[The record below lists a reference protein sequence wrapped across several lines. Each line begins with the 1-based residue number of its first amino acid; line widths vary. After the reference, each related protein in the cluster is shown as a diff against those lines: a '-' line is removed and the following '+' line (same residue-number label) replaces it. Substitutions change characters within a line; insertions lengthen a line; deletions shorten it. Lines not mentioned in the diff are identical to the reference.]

1 MPQERRLTSSR
12 LGRLSQLGR
21 LAGSIA
27 GGAMAEGARQLAN
40 GQRPSVGDM
49 LLTPG
54 NARRL
59 GDRLS
64 EMRGAAMKVGQLL
77 SMDSGQ
83 LLPPQLS
90 ELLTRLREDAHAMP
104 LGQVAAV
111 LKESWGDGWD
121 RQFQRF
127 SFTPLAAAS
136 IGQVHE
142 AILKDGRRLAVK
154 VQYPGIRASIDSDVD
169 NVATLL
175 RISNLLPEG
184 LEVEPLLAEAKTQLH
199 AEADYRREASAIR
212 RFAAQLEKDSPFGI
226 PEVVESLTTP
236 QVLCMQFMDGQP
248 IETLADAP
256 PAERNAAAVALVELA
271 LREVFEWGLVQTDP
285 NFANYLYE
293 PRDRRIQLLD
303 FGATRDFAPVFR
315 KTLYDLL
322 SACVDG
328 DDEELATCAAA
339 VGYTGPSDPAGY
351 RDSVVSLLRTAT
363 EPARVSGDYA
373 FAQSDLA
380 ARMRDLVMTMRVRNR
395 YARMPPPP
403 VLFLHRKL
411 GGLYLLLHRLR
422 ATVPVNRL
430 VESMLADKAQ
440 QEPPRITRLAV

>member
-21 LAGSIA
+21 LAGSVA
-27 GGAMAEGARQLAN
+27 GGAMAEGIRQLAS

-54 NARRL
+54 NAKRL

-83 LLPPQLS
+83 ILPPQLS
-90 ELLTRLREDAHAMP
+90 QLLARLREDAHAMP

-111 LKESWGDGWD
+111 LKDAWGHGWES
-121 RQFQRF
+121 QFSRF

-142 AILKDGRRLAVK
+142 AVLKDGRRLAVK

-175 RISNLLPEG
+175 RISDLLPQG
-184 LEVEPLLAEAKTQLH
+184 LDVGPLLAEAKAQLH
-199 AEADYRREASAIR
+199 AEADYLREADAIR
-212 RFAAQLEKDSPFGI
+212 RFSTRIGEDDAFDL
-226 PEVVESLTTP
+226 PEVVDSLTTT
-236 QVLCMQFMDGQP
+236 QVLCMQFLQGQA
-248 IETLADAP
+248 IESLAEAA

-285 NFANYLYE
+285 NFANYLYDA
-293 PRDRRIQLLD
+293 DRKRVQLLD
-303 FGATRDFAPVFR
+303 FGATRDYSPQLQQGLR
-315 KTLYDLL
+315 DLL
-322 SACVDG
+322 WACLEGSDADV
-328 DDEELATCAAA
+328 AQCAAE
-339 VGYTGPSDPAGY
+339 VGYTHPSDPPGY
-351 RDSVVSLLRTAT
+351 RNSVNTLLRTAT
-363 EPARVSGDYA
+363 EPARSDRDYA
-373 FAQSDLA
+373 FAQSELA
-380 ARMRDLVMTMRVRNR
+380 SRMKNLVVEMRMRDRH
-395 YARMPPPP
+395 ARMPPPE

-411 GGLYLLLHRLR
+411 GGLYLLLNRLR
-422 ATVPVNRL
+422 ATVPVREL
-430 VESMLADKAQ
+430 VERVLDGNAQ
-440 QEPPRITRLAV
+440 QEPTRFAGVAV